1 MKKLLII
8 GGTGIV
14 GSATANIGINAGY
27 EVHSIGLNR
36 NDYLS
41 SHIVQHII
49 NRKDKNVFADF
60 IKNITKE
67 IGNWDIVFDVIS
79 SQRSDAEQICSL
91 LANNRLIFLSTTLVY
106 SRSQEIKKAITN
118 SHPLAQIGEMGGY
131 VDKKVAME
139 QYIRSQTLPWTILR
153 PYHILGPHSLLGC
166 IPDHNRD
173 PELIDRLKRG
183 EALTLCNGGDIDFNI
198 VHPADIGRAVLA
210 VAENPATIHKVY
222 NCVNPEPIKAR
233 EYYAEIA
240 RQVGGTLKIK
250 SKSYQEVWDESGGW
264 ELTSLPHVYDVSD
277 LESDTGFVPRTSYQ
291 ECIRDAL
298 AHPPLISGDVS
309 TIPVHQRMTVLPR
322 PRRFSW
328 LPN

>member
-1 MKKLLII
+1 MKSALLI

-14 GSATANIGINAGY
+14 GSAVTGILCEAGYVVHTIGIEANQHFPQTITQYRADRNKK
-27 EVHSIGLNR
+27 VSFKKLMKDITNR
-36 NDYLS
+36 SGGWN
-41 SHIVQHII
+41 
-49 NRKDKNVFADF
+49 
-60 IKNITKE
+60 
-67 IGNWDIVFDVIS
+67 IVFDIIGSKDIDVQQTCDLFRDS
-79 SQRSDAEQICSL
+79 
-91 LANNRLIFLSTTLVY
+91 RLIFLSTTLVY
-106 SRSQEIKKAITN
+106 SRSEKNDRPIL
-118 SHPLAQIGEMGGY
+118 SGHRLASLGEMGGY

-139 QYIRSQTLPWTILR
+139 SYIRTQTLPWTILR
-153 PYHILGPHSLLGC
+153 PYHILGPGSLLGC

-173 PELIDRLKRG
+173 PELVARLKRG
-183 EALTLCNGGDIDFNI
+183 EALELCNGGDIDFNI

-210 VAENPATIHKVY
+210 VAENPSTIHRAY
-222 NCVNPEPIKAR
+222 NCVNPEPVKAR
-233 EYYAEIA
+233 DYYAEIA

-250 SKSYQEVWDESGGW
+250 PKSYQEVWDEHGGW

-277 LESDTGFVPRTSYQ
+277 LERDTGFVPRVSYQ

-298 AHPPLISGDVS
+298 AHPPVVSGDTS